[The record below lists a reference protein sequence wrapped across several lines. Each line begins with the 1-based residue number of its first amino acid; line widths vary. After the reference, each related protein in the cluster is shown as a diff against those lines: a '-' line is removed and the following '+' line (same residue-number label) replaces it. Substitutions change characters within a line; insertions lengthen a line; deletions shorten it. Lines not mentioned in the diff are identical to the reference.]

1 MQHIGNLQK
10 TDIIVANVQK
20 TKLNQTIEKLNIGL
34 ILFLQLTNSKLES
47 SFLNL
52 TMTTL
57 KIGLANL
64 TVILPASSLCS
75 LQLRSNKQTNKQNT
89 KKTSK
94 QRKAK
99 YKAEN
104 TQ

>member
-1 MQHIGNLQK
+1 MGTLVKRFFHCGKKFGMDSRILC
-10 TDIIVANVQK
+10 NVYK
-20 TKLNQTIEKLNIGL
+20 CTTGSI
-34 ILFLQLTNSKLES
+34 TAWYRMT
-47 SFLNL
+47 L